1 MERLGSRHS
10 LSVRLLLNGQEREV
24 RAAQVE
30 ELVSELGLPLAAALV
45 EHNGT
50 ALLRSE
56 WAGTALRDGDQVE
69 IIRMVAGG

>member
-1 MERLGSRHS
+1 MKL
-10 LSVRLLLNGQEREV
+10 VLNGKDCEV
-24 RAAQVE
+24 NATQVE
-30 ELVSELGLPLAAALV
+30 TLVAELGLPLAAALV

-56 WAGTALRDGDQVE
+56 WARTNLQEGDRLE

>member
-1 MERLGSRHS
+1 MRL
-10 LSVRLLLNGQEREV
+10 VLNGQEREV
-24 RAAQVE
+24 QATQVE
-30 ELVSELGLPLAAALV
+30 DLVAELGLPLAAALV

-56 WAGTALRDGDQVE
+56 WAKINLQNGDRLE

>member
-1 MERLGSRHS
+1 MKL
-10 LSVRLLLNGQEREV
+10 VLNGREHEV
-24 RAAQVE
+24 RATQVE
-30 ELVSELGLPLAAALV
+30 QLVAELGLPLAAALV

-56 WAGTALRDGDQVE
+56 WATTGLREGDRLE

>member
-1 MERLGSRHS
+1 MKL
-10 LSVRLLLNGQEREV
+10 VLNGQEREV
-24 RAAQVE
+24 QATQVE
-30 ELVSELGLPLAAALV
+30 ELVAELGLPLAAALV

-56 WAGTALRDGDQVE
+56 WAKANLQDGDRLE

>member
-1 MERLGSRHS
+1 MKL
-10 LSVRLLLNGQEREV
+10 VLNGKEREV
-24 RAAQVE
+24 KATQVE
-30 ELVSELGLPLAAALV
+30 ELVAELGLPLAAALV

-56 WAGTALRDGDQVE
+56 WAKTNLRDGDRLE

>member
-1 MERLGSRHS
+1 MKL
-10 LSVRLLLNGQEREV
+10 VLNGKEREV
-24 RAAQVE
+24 QATQVE
-30 ELVSELGLPLAAALV
+30 ELVAELGLPLAAALV

-56 WAGTALRDGDQVE
+56 WAKTNLHEGDRLE

>member
-1 MERLGSRHS
+1 MKL
-10 LSVRLLLNGQEREV
+10 VLNGGEREV
-24 RAAQVE
+24 QATQVE
-30 ELVSELGLPLAAALV
+30 DLVAELGLPLAAALV

-56 WAGTALRDGDQVE
+56 WAKTNLQTGDRLE

>member
-1 MERLGSRHS
+1 MKL
-10 LSVRLLLNGQEREV
+10 VLNGKEREV
-24 RAAQVE
+24 TATNAQD
-30 ELVSELGLPLAAALV
+30 LVAELGLPLAAALV

-56 WAGTALRDGDQVE
+56 WAKINLQNGDRLE

>member
-1 MERLGSRHS
+1 MKLH
-10 LSVRLLLNGQEREV
+10 LNGKEHGV
-24 RAAQVE
+24 DATNVE
-30 ELVSELGLPLAAALV
+30 ALVAELGLPLAAALV

-56 WAGTALRDGDQVE
+56 WPKTELQDGDRLA

>member
-1 MERLGSRHS
+1 MKL
-10 LSVRLLLNGQEREV
+10 VLNGSEREIK
-24 RAAQVE
+24 ATQVE
-30 ELVSELGLPLAAALV
+30 QLVAELGLPLAAALV

-56 WAGTALRDGDQVE
+56 WTATKLHDGDRLE

>member
-1 MERLGSRHS
+1 MKL
-10 LSVRLLLNGQEREV
+10 VLNGKEREV
-24 RAAQVE
+24 SSTQVE
-30 ELVSELGLPLAAALV
+30 ELVGELGLPLAAALV

-56 WAGTALRDGDQVE
+56 WPSTRLQDGDRLE

>member
-1 MERLGSRHS
+1 MKL
-10 LSVRLLLNGQEREV
+10 VLNGKDREV
-24 RAAQVE
+24 NATRVE
-30 ELVSELGLPLAAALV
+30 TLVAELGLPLAAALV

-56 WAGTALRDGDQVE
+56 WAGTNLQEGDRLE

>member
-1 MERLGSRHS
+1 MKL
-10 LSVRLLLNGQEREV
+10 VLNGKEREV
-24 RAAQVE
+24 TAAQVE
-30 ELVSELGLPLAAALV
+30 ELVAELGLPLSAALV

-56 WAGTALRDGDQVE
+56 WTKTGLRDGDRLE

>member
-1 MERLGSRHS
+1 MTLH
-10 LSVRLLLNGQEREV
+10 LNGKELGVSARN
-24 RAAQVE
+24 VE
-30 ELVSELGLPLAAALV
+30 ALVAELGLPLAAALV

-56 WAGTALRDGDQVE
+56 WLKTQLQDGDRLE

>member
-1 MERLGSRHS
+1 MNLH
-10 LSVRLLLNGQEREV
+10 LNGKERGV
-24 RAAQVE
+24 DATNVE
-30 ELVSELGLPLAAALV
+30 ALVAELGLPLAATLV

-56 WAGTALRDGDQVE
+56 WLKTQLQDRDRLE

>member
-1 MERLGSRHS
+1 MKL
-10 LSVRLLLNGQEREV
+10 VLNGTEREAN
-24 RAAQVE
+24 AAQVE
-30 ELVSELGLPLAAALV
+30 ELVAELGLPVDAALV

-56 WAGTALRDGDQVE
+56 WSRTFLRDGDRLE

>member
-1 MERLGSRHS
+1 MTLH
-10 LSVRLLLNGQEREV
+10 LNGKERGV
-24 RAAQVE
+24 DATNVE
-30 ELVSELGLPLAAALV
+30 ALVAELGLPLAAALV

-56 WAGTALRDGDQVE
+56 WLKTHLQDGDRLE

>member
-1 MERLGSRHS
+1 MKL
-10 LSVRLLLNGQEREV
+10 VLNGKDCEV
-24 RAAQVE
+24 SATQVE
-30 ELVSELGLPLAAALV
+30 SLVAELGLPLAAALV

-56 WAGTALRDGDQVE
+56 WATTKLQPGDRLE

>member
-1 MERLGSRHS
+1 MKL
-10 LSVRLLLNGQEREV
+10 VLNGKERQV
-24 RAAQVE
+24 RATQVE
-30 ELVSELGLPLAAALV
+30 ELVAELGLPLAAALV

-56 WAGTALRDGDQVE
+56 WAETKFRDGDRIE

>member
-1 MERLGSRHS
+1 MRL
-10 LSVRLLLNGQEREV
+10 VLNGQEREV
-24 RAAQVE
+24 QATQVE
-30 ELVSELGLPLAAALV
+30 DLVAELGLPLAAALV

-56 WAGTALRDGDQVE
+56 WAESKLRNGDRLE

>member
-1 MERLGSRHS
+1 MNLH
-10 LSVRLLLNGQEREV
+10 LNGKELG
-24 RAAQVE
+24 VE
-30 ELVSELGLPLAAALV
+30 ATNVEALVAELGLPLAAALV

-56 WAGTALRDGDQVE
+56 WLKTQLQDGDRLE

>member
-1 MERLGSRHS
+1 MTLH
-10 LSVRLLLNGQEREV
+10 LNGKERGV
-24 RAAQVE
+24 DARNVE
-30 ELVSELGLPLAAALV
+30 ALVAELGLPLAAALV

-56 WAGTALRDGDQVE
+56 WPATELQNGDHLE

>member
-1 MERLGSRHS
+1 MTLH
-10 LSVRLLLNGQEREV
+10 LNGKERGV
-24 RAAQVE
+24 DAANVE
-30 ELVSELGLPLAAALV
+30 ALVAELGLPLAAALV

-56 WAGTALRDGDQVE
+56 WLKTQLQDGDRLE

>member
-1 MERLGSRHS
+1 MKL
-10 LSVRLLLNGQEREV
+10 VLNGKDREV
-24 RAAQVE
+24 SATQVE
-30 ELVSELGLPLAAALV
+30 SLVAELRLPLAAALV

-56 WAGTALRDGDQVE
+56 WATTKLQPGDRLE

>member
-1 MERLGSRHS
+1 MKL
-10 LSVRLLLNGQEREV
+10 VLNGKDREV
-24 RAAQVE
+24 SATRVE
-30 ELVSELGLPLAAALV
+30 SLVAELGLPLAAALV

-56 WAGTALRDGDQVE
+56 WARTNLQEGDRLE

>member
-1 MERLGSRHS
+1 MKL
-10 LSVRLLLNGQEREV
+10 VLNGKDREV
-24 RAAQVE
+24 RATQVE
-30 ELVSELGLPLAAALV
+30 ELVAEIGLPLAATLV

-56 WAGTALRDGDQVE
+56 WIKTQLHSGDRVE

>member
-1 MERLGSRHS
+1 MKLI
-10 LSVRLLLNGQEREV
+10 LNGRDREV
-24 RAAQVE
+24 SATQVE
-30 ELVSELGLPLAAALV
+30 ALVAELGLPLAAALV

-56 WAGTALRDGDQVE
+56 WAKTNLQEGDRLE